1 MILWTAAACRRNRGD
16 GRRVRPTHRDESL
29 ANVLSSK
36 GALPVVTDY
45 DEGDTAE
52 LYRRAKN
59 TLPIYQVDTYSLMQR
74 TGDVSGRKVLDVACG
89 EGHFTRLLRRAGAA
103 PVVGLDVSEEMIR
116 LAREQEAAEPLGIDY
131 VVGDARTA
139 ADPPQDFDIAVAAF
153 VLVYARSRHEL
164 ATMCRGLASRLRQGG
179 RFVTITVN
187 PDVYHFD
194 PTPDCRKYGFGVRLV
209 DHPYDG
215 APINFSVLLPDATLE
230 IENYYLPIETYR
242 EELQSAGFADV
253 SMYGLSLPPGAEA
266 DHEPGFWDE
275 LLAHPVFVLF
285 DCVKA

>member
-1 MILWTAAACRRNRGD
+1 M
-16 GRRVRPTHRDESL
+16 
-29 ANVLSSK
+29 
-36 GALPVVTDY
+36 VTDY
-45 DEGDTAE
+45 DEGQTAE

-59 TLPIYQVDTYSLMQR
+59 TLPIYRVDTYSLMQCI
-74 TGDVSGRKVLDVACG
+74 GDVSGQRVLDIACG

-103 PVVGLDVSEEMIR
+103 HAVGMDVSEEMIR
-116 LAREQEAAEPLGIDY
+116 LARQQEAADPMGIDY

-139 ADPPQDFDIAVAAF
+139 ADPPPEFDIAVAAF
-153 VLVYARSRHEL
+153 LLVYARSRDEL
-164 ATMCRGLASRLRQGG
+164 ATMCRGVASRVRSGG

-194 PTPDCRKYGFGVRLV
+194 PTPQYRKYGFDMRLA
-209 DHPYDG
+209 DHVHDG

-242 EELQSAGFADV
+242 EELMSAGFTDV
-253 SMYGLSLPPGAEA
+253 SVHGLSLPAEALA

-285 DCVKA
+285 DCVKV

>member
-1 MILWTAAACRRNRGD
+1 M
-16 GRRVRPTHRDESL
+16 
-29 ANVLSSK
+29 
-36 GALPVVTDY
+36 VTDY
-45 DEGDTAE
+45 DEGDAAR

-74 TGDVSGRKVLDVACG
+74 TGDVSGRRVLDIACG
-89 EGHFTRLLRRAGAA
+89 DGHFTRLLRRAGAA
-103 PVVGLDVSEEMIR
+103 QAVGLDVSEDMIR
-116 LAREQEAAEPLGIDY
+116 LAREQEATDPLGIEY
-131 VVGDARTA
+131 VVGDARAA

-153 VLVYARSRHEL
+153 LLVYARNREEL
-164 ATMCRGLASRLRQGG
+164 ATMCRGLASRVRHGG

-194 PTPDCRKYGFGVRLV
+194 PAPDYRRYGIGMRLA
-209 DHPYDG
+209 DHAYDG

-242 EELQSAGFADV
+242 AELKSAGFADV
-253 SMYGLSLPPGAEA
+253 RTYGLSLPPGAEA

-275 LLAHPVFVLF
+275 LLAHPLFVII
-285 DCVKA
+285 DCVKS